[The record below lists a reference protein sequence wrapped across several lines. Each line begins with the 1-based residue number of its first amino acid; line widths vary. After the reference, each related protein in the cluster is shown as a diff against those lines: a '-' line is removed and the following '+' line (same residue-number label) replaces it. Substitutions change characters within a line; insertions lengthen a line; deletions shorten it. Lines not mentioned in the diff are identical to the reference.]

1 MAPRARPN
9 APPAALAR
17 THAVL
22 PLAYRRLFGERGH
35 QHWWPGETPFEVVV
49 GAILTQNTAW
59 TNVERAI
66 AALKAAGA
74 LDPASILALPQE
86 RLAALIRPAGY
97 YNVKAR
103 RLREVVRFVVDEAG
117 GRIESLA
124 GRDPAALRAS
134 LLAIPGVGRETADSI
149 LLYAIGVP
157 SFVVDAYTR
166 RIFGRI
172 GVVDPD
178 ADYDAI
184 RAAFEAALPRD
195 APLFNDYHAQ
205 IVAHG
210 KHVCRTVP
218 RCAECGIADL
228 CRRTGVS
235 AERPAKRRGA

>member
-1 MAPRARPN
+1 MASRARTYA
-9 APPAALAR
+9 APVSRAR
-17 THAVL
+17 THAIL
-22 PLAYRRLFGERGH
+22 PFVYRRLLDERGH
-35 QHWWPGETPFEVVV
+35 QRWWPGETPFEVVV

-74 LDPASILALPQE
+74 LDPASVLALPQE
-86 RLAALIRPAGY
+86 RLAALIRPAGCC
-97 YNVKAR
+97 NVKER
-103 RLREVVRFVVDEAG
+103 RLREVVRFVVEEAG
-117 GRIESLA
+117 GRIETLA
-124 GRDPAALRAS
+124 GPEPAALRAR

-149 LLYAIGVP
+149 LLYAVGVP

-172 GVVDPD
+172 GVADPG

-184 RAAFEAALPRD
+184 RAVFEAALPRD

-228 CRRTGVS
+228 CRSTGVP
-235 AERPAKRRGA
+235 AERPDVRRRT